1 MKQDFSGKSALVI
14 GGSSGIG
21 RSVAHRLADAG
32 AEVLVVGRSAQK
44 LMRSVA
50 EREALV
56 TTLQADITDTT
67 GFQALTDAVQARSK
81 PFDLLVNAAG
91 VFSPKAFLDHT
102 EADYDS
108 YLAISKALYFAT
120 QAVARRMVAVQRGAI
135 VNIGSMW
142 AQQAVLATPSS
153 AYSMAKAGMH
163 ALTQHLALEL
173 GVHHIRVNAV
183 APAVVDTPVYDSFVP
198 KEQHDAVL
206 ASFNAFHPLG
216 RIGQPDDVASVV
228 AFLLSDQASWVTG
241 AVWNVDGGVMAGRN
255 S

>member
-1 MKQDFSGKSALVI
+1 MNQDFSGKSALVI

-21 RSVAHRLADAG
+21 RAVAHRLADAG
-32 AEVLVVGRSAQK
+32 AQVLVLGRSAQK
-44 LMRSVA
+44 LARVA
-50 EREALV
+50 GEREASI
-56 TTLQADITDTT
+56 TTLQADITTHA
-67 GFQALTDAVQARSK
+67 GLQALTDVVQSRSK

-91 VFSPKAFLDHT
+91 VFSPKAFLDHS

-108 YLAISKALYFAT
+108 YLAISKALFFAT
-120 QAVARRMVAVQRGAI
+120 QAVARRMVPAKRGAI

-142 AQQAVLATPSS
+142 AQQAILATPSS
-153 AYSMAKAGMH
+153 AYSMAKAGIH

-198 KEQHDAVL
+198 REQHDAVL
-206 ASFNAFHPLG
+206 ASFNGFHPLG

-228 AFLLSDQASWVTG
+228 TFLLSDQASWVTG
-241 AVWNVDGGVMAGRN
+241 AVWDVDGGVMAGRN

>member
-255 S
+255 G